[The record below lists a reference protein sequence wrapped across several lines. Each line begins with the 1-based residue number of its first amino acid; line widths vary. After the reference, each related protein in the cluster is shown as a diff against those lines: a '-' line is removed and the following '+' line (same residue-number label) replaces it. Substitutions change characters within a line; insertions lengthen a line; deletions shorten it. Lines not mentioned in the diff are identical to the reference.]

1 MQSKSLKRIQNKNMV
16 LDLIRKHRS
25 IYRAE
30 LARIT
35 GLSMPT
41 IMSITDELVE
51 SGLVRDA
58 GKGISSGGK
67 PPMLME
73 IIPDSHLF
81 LGVDISG
88 AMYKGTILNLQ
99 GDVVYSKSLEKEDR
113 PEGEIVDCIRQFVDT
128 LLEESKTDITK
139 LSGMGLGIPGLV
151 DTEKGTVINSIDYD
165 LKNEDLRTP
174 LRQIYN
180 LPVFI
185 ENSSKVMAIGEKWF
199 GAGADCDDFA
209 LVTVGR
215 GIGAALFINGE
226 IYQGHNSMSGELG
239 HMVINPNGPI
249 CKCGR
254 RGCLEA
260 MASGKAIANQARNIV
275 SMGSNSIMLDLAG
288 GEPKKI
294 RAETVFRAAA
304 MGDVLAEKIAD
315 EAVVNLCIGLT
326 NLVFLFDC
334 QRIVLTGYVVKD
346 NSYLLEKISQRVNST
361 RSLYFGDVP
370 VEVCLSELGE
380 EAAVIGAATLPL
392 QNFVINSK

>member
-128 LLEESKTDITK
+128 LLEESKIDITK
-139 LSGMGLGIPGLV
+139 LSGMGVGIPGLV

-315 EAVVNLCIGLT
+315 EAVINLCIGLT

>member
-128 LLEESKTDITK
+128 LLEESKIDITK

-180 LPVFI
+180 LPFFI

>member
-128 LLEESKTDITK
+128 LLEESKIDITK

-288 GEPKKI
+288 REPKKI

-315 EAVVNLCIGLT
+315 EAVINLCIGLT

>member
-128 LLEESKTDITK
+128 LLEESKIDITK

>member
-128 LLEESKTDITK
+128 LLEESKIDITK

-315 EAVVNLCIGLT
+315 EAVINLCIGLT

-392 QNFVINSK
+392 QNYVINSK

>member
-128 LLEESKTDITK
+128 LLEESKIDITK

-315 EAVVNLCIGLT
+315 EAVINLCIGLT

>member
-128 LLEESKTDITK
+128 LLEESKIDITK

-260 MASGKAIANQARNIV
+260 MASGKAIANQTRNIV